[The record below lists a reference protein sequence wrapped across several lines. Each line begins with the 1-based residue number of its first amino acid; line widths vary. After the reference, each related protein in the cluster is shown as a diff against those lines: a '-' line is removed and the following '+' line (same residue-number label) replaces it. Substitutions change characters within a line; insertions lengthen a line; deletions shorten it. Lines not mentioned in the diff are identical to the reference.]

1 MSRWTWVQGAGGEP
15 VVFDAVGLRFL
26 RLGAAAA
33 QVLRRA
39 DEGMPA
45 DQIAEVLNVPRGP
58 VLSILRDAGSS
69 AEPGRVDGPT
79 IGPLTKLSLHVSHVC
94 NLRCTYCYADGGDY
108 GQGPSMMSGETAI
121 AAIAEMERRFGS
133 IRTIQFF
140 GGEPLLNWPVILT
153 VCEHVNRQEEE
164 RPVPPYLGLVT
175 NLIHYPR
182 ELEELVRQYRI
193 HVTVSLDG
201 PSEINDVLRVFP
213 DGRGTFDRVAAN
225 IRRLRASTG
234 EPTMLEATF
243 TRRHAAEGW
252 TAVALRR
259 FFEETFG
266 IRTTLVAPAWE
277 PEDPDGAFHLLPLL
291 CEQAGSPA
299 PGVDEQGTVD
309 PGGLIRMVPLILRRR
324 SPYWCGAGLS
334 ALTVTPK
341 GDIYPCH
348 LFLSHSEYQVG
359 NVSSGTWDDRVV
371 DRLRSNKKPNDPV
384 CRACDVD
391 WACTGC
397 IGGALNARGNVNP
410 RYPQFCAAVREN
422 ATRTLQQCAELVT
435 GGEGLRKKV
444 RDTLEECFAP
454 R

>member
-1 MSRWTWVQGAGGEP
+1 
-15 VVFDAVGLRFL
+15 
-26 RLGAAAA
+26 
-33 QVLRRA
+33 
-39 DEGMPA
+39 
-45 DQIAEVLNVPRGP
+45 
-58 VLSILRDAGSS
+58 
-69 AEPGRVDGPT
+69 
-79 IGPLTKLSLHVSHVC
+79 
-94 NLRCTYCYADGGDY
+94 
-108 GQGPSMMSGETAI
+108 
-121 AAIAEMERRFGS
+121 
-133 IRTIQFF
+133 
-140 GGEPLLNWPVILT
+140 
-153 VCEHVNRQEEE
+153 
-164 RPVPPYLGLVT
+164 
-175 NLIHYPR
+175 
-182 ELEELVRQYRI
+182 
-193 HVTVSLDG
+193 
-201 PSEINDVLRVFP
+201 
-213 DGRGTFDRVAAN
+213 
-225 IRRLRASTG
+225 
-234 EPTMLEATF
+234 
-243 TRRHAAEGW
+243 
-252 TAVALRR
+252 
-259 FFEETFG
+259 
-266 IRTTLVAPAWE
+266 
-277 PEDPDGAFHLLPLL
+277 LL

-341 GDIYPCH
+341 GDVYPCH

-359 NVSSGTWDDRVV
+359 NVLSGTWDDRVV

-435 GGEGLRKKV
+435 GGESSRRRI